1 MNTFNEQVTVVG
13 RRRRKH
19 SDEFKAQV
27 VAACRQPGVS
37 IAAVSMAHGVNAN
50 LARRWI
56 IDIKEPGRQLAERQ
70 RATPEAAVSNPAPPP
85 FVAMSMP
92 PGPASAEIRVEL
104 RRGTTAISVTW
115 PVAAAAEC
123 AAWMRELLR

>member
-1 MNTFNEQVTVVG
+1 VNTISEPVVVG

-27 VAACRQPGVS
+27 VAACSQPGVS

-56 IDIKEPGRQLAERQ
+56 IDAREPDGEPVEMHRGVVEA
-70 RATPEAAVSNPAPPP
+70 ATPKLPLPPP
-85 FVAMSMP
+85 FVPLSMP
-92 PGPASAEIRVEL
+92 PASTGQEIHVEL
-104 RRGTTAISVTW
+104 RRGTMSITATW
-115 PVAAAAEC
+115 PVAAASEC

>member
-1 MNTFNEQVTVVG
+1 MAVVG

-27 VAACRQPGVS
+27 VAACNQPGVS

-56 IDIKEPGRQLAERQ
+56 IDCRDPTPESTGLQLATPD
-70 RATPEAAVSNPAPPP
+70 ATTPKPSAPAP
-85 FVAMSMP
+85 FVPVTMP
-92 PGPASAEIRVEL
+92 SNAALSEIRIEL
-104 RRGTTAISVTW
+104 RRGSTAISVTW
-115 PVAAAAEC
+115 PIGAASEC
-123 AAWMRELLR
+123 ASWMRELLR